1 MIGSDGPG
9 CGAPLPGAVIVL
21 VAVPV
26 TPSLVAV
33 ILAVP
38 ALTPV
43 ARPVAETVATAPL
56 LVFQV
61 TVRPVRAC
69 PAASRGVA
77 LRDRKSTRLNS
88 SHGYISYAV
97 FCLKKKIDTA
107 RRSRYACVASNAD
120 GCGIAGVIRSV
131 VCAYGP
137 TGSLC
142 SGCFVAIRRGTIVS
156 FPTSR

>member
-1 MIGSDGPG
+1 MSFFFLMIRRPPRSTLFPYTTLFRSLGSWVQLLRSPLSKPSWKMIGSDGPG

-33 ILAVP
+33 IVAVP

-69 PAASRGVA
+69 PAASRGA
-77 LRDRKSTRLNS
+77 GL
-88 SHGYISYAV
+88 G
-97 FCLKKKIDTA
+97 
-107 RRSRYACVASNAD
+107 SRA
-120 GCGIAGVIRSV
+120 
-131 VCAYGP
+131 
-137 TGSLC
+137 
-142 SGCFVAIRRGTIVS
+142 
-156 FPTSR
+156 

>member
-9 CGAPLPGAVIVL
+9 CGAPLPAAVIVL

-33 ILAVP
+33 IVAVP

-77 LRDRKSTRLNS
+77 VSCIVLATAMLSEAGLT
-88 SHGYISYAV
+88 
-97 FCLKKKIDTA
+97 DT
-107 RRSRYACVASNAD
+107 VAT
-120 GCGIAGVIRSV
+120 GAGVPVPV
-131 VCAYGP
+131 VLA
-137 TGSLC
+137 
-142 SGCFVAIRRGTIVS
+142 
-156 FPTSR
+156 